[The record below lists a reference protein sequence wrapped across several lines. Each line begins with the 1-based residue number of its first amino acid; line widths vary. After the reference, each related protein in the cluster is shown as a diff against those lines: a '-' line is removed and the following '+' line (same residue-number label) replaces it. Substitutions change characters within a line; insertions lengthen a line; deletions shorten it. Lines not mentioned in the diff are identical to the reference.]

1 MLWTT
6 VWQFLTSLNIDLPYG
21 TVFPF
26 QGTCPR
32 AVKTYVHSKSCTQ
45 MFTATFFIIVKKWKQ
60 PKCLATNEWVNKMRY
75 IHIIELYSA
84 IKINAVLIHAT
95 TRMSLENIMLSKRGQ
110 SQNTTYCMIQLY
122 KVSRIGT
129 YGQKVG

>member
-1 MLWTT
+1 
-6 VWQFLTSLNIDLPYG
+6 
-21 TVFPF
+21 
-26 QGTCPR
+26 
-32 AVKTYVHSKSCTQ
+32 